1 MLHAHQALTQANTE
15 RHAGGSGQAIQVLLA
30 VPHAVRAV
38 ARGASKVPEARKSFA
53 AGVKQIIETDD
64 VSRKEWK
71 PGGRGTDVQ

>member
-38 ARGASKVPEARKSFA
+38 ARGGLQGPRGAQVVCCRGEADHR
-53 AGVKQIIETDD
+53 D
-64 VSRKEWK
+64 
-71 PGGRGTDVQ
+71 

>member
-1 MLHAHQALTQANTE
+1 M
-15 RHAGGSGQAIQVLLA
+15 QVAVDRRFKSSLLC
-30 VPHAVRAV
+30 RTLFEQWLG
-38 ARGASKVPEARKSFA
+38 GASKVPEARKSFA